1 MKKMKTIKFPNT
13 KEAYDI
19 YDDEAVRSINGNKPD
34 ENGEIEIRQ
43 STDVLFQNLGGS
55 FISSKTAA
63 EIKDLMLSARDSQG
77 VRFRLMVKDFTKPMG
92 PHPVYKD
99 TRVEEESYYTG
110 SSYLMLKFHIY
121 FGDNIAPVVVDCVEN
136 TIVVDPNWAAPEEV
150 ALKSEVEQ
158 LSEEIAEIK
167 ENGTGSGSGLP
178 EVDGSNRLLMTNEY
192 GNVIW
197 VDGGIEPRLIT
208 SNMLTLNNPSTNR
221 YIYDF
226 AAVGIIEGET
236 YTFVITP
243 TTSDNNTYEV
253 IQSEISAV
261 AEITN
266 DRFGNVAYIF
276 NFDNI
281 NLYKNK
287 KNRQLFWCA

>member
-1 MKKMKTIKFPNT
+1 MNEIKTLNGYPL
-13 KEAYDI
+13 A
-19 YDDEAVRSINGNKPD
+19 DETAR
-34 ENGEIEIRQ
+34 
-43 STDVLFQNLGGS
+43 
-55 FISSKTAA
+55 TAA
-63 EIKDLMLSARDSQG
+63 EA
-77 VRFRLMVKDFTKPMG
+77 
-92 PHPVYKD
+92 
-99 TRVEEESYYTG
+99 
-110 SSYLMLKFHIY
+110 
-121 FGDNIAPVVVDCVEN
+121 NAA
-136 TIVVDPNWAAPEEV
+136 TIGQLIEATAA
-150 ALKSEVEQ
+150 AIGQ
-158 LSEEIAEIK
+158 LNEEIAEIK

-192 GNVIW
+192 ENVIW

-287 KNRQLFWCA
+287 KTGNCFGALKSITFYTAYTYCFIEGVPIDGTAGQINILTNVPTLRTGFSNLAVWSSTPDSAKRFKIAVDDAGTLTATEIT